1 MDSFLFIVGLGF
13 CAGILT
19 GIMGVGGGVVLVPM
33 MVLLL
38 AVPQHLAQGISMLV
52 IIPTVIVAIIKLR
65 QANLFQY
72 RMAWLLAAGSI
83 IGSLLSSNLVQLID
97 GVVLK
102 KIFGVLVIYS
112 SIRMILPAKKTSKS

>member
-72 RMAWLLAAGSI
+72 RMALLLATGSI
-83 IGSLLSSNLVQLID
+83 IGSLLSSNVVQLID

-112 SIRMILPAKKTSKS
+112 SIRMILPAKKTLKS